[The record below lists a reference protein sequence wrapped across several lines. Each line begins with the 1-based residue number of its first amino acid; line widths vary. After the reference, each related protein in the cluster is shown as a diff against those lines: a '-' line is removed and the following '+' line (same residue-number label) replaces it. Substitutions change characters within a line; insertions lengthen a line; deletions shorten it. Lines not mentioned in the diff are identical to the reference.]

1 MKSTTIY
8 KCQACSGFI
17 YTNIS
22 NEKVS
27 LFRFKPS
34 KTVQPWGG
42 CKRHIHHP
50 LDLLRCVWEPH
61 LSVCVC
67 LCVVLAGQQDASSST
82 AGHIFETFRWWNSA
96 WITAFCGGAMWA
108 EMDGGGEE
116 EGQEMRGSWAL
127 GTSLHAPPLTHLA
140 LGCRGGGGGGRG
152 RSGRM
157 MRTSPI
163 CRGGAHDLQR
173 RVVWLYVCGGWCTPS
188 GRWTHKLYNIITSC
202 VAPENHK
209 VVGCRAKWLD
219 GLLKTSDSH
228 RYKVLFLFCFV
239 VRIFESGC
247 KDNFNKYKKK
257 CFPP

>member
-1 MKSTTIY
+1 MRWLQKAHPPSSGPPAVRVRTT
-8 KCQACSGFI
+8 
-17 YTNIS
+17 
-22 NEKVS
+22 
-27 LFRFKPS
+27 L
-34 KTVQPWGG
+34 
-42 CKRHIHHP
+42 
-50 LDLLRCVWEPH
+50 
-61 LSVCVC
+61 VC
-67 LCVVLAGQQDASSST
+67 LCLPLCCLGGT
-82 AGHIFETFRWWNSA
+82 AGRVLQHGRTYFLNLQMVIGA

-157 MRTSPI
+157 MRTSHI

-173 RVVWLYVCGGWCTPS
+173 RVVWLYVCGGWCAPS

-247 KDNFNKYKKK
+247 EDNFNKYKKSV
-257 CFPP
+257 FPP